1 MTALESLRQRID
13 AADDTLLDAL
23 ARRMEL
29 VDGVI
34 KEKQEK
40 GIPILDSG
48 RERSI
53 LERIA
58 EKANDRGLD
67 PKLAERVLRE
77 IICHSREFQAR
88 RMQEQFAP
96 QGSKVESVAY
106 QGGEGAYSW
115 VIAGQ
120 HFGDVQRVGCK
131 SFADAIYRLEM
142 EDVDRAILPIQNS
155 IAGSIHD
162 VYKLLSQSGL
172 HVVGEDALRIEH
184 CLIGLAGAREE
195 EMERVLSHPVALRQ
209 CQNYLSGLDGVSVQS
224 FVDTGMAVGKI
235 AADNDPRQMAIAAAQ
250 AAQFHGLEVIRDGIS
265 DYPENFTRFWIVS
278 RAPIKVDLQVPART
292 SLLLV
297 TDHREGALVECL
309 SVLAENG
316 VNMTKLE
323 SRPRQGN
330 QLEFQFYIDLEGNIQ
345 EARVVNTLEALRAK
359 ALFVR
364 VLGCY
369 PKRGH

>member
-13 AADDTLLDAL
+13 AADDALLDAL
-23 ARRMEL
+23 AQRMEL

-34 KEKQEK
+34 REKQEK

-53 LERIA
+53 LERMA
-58 EKANDRGLD
+58 GKAKDRGLD

-88 RMQEQFAP
+88 RMQEKFAP
-96 QGSKVESVAY
+96 QSVKVNSVSY
-106 QGGEGAYSW
+106 QGGEGSYSW
-115 VIAGQ
+115 ITAGN
-120 HFGDVQRVGCK
+120 HFGDVERVGCK
-131 SFADAIYRLEM
+131 SFADAIYKLEM
-142 EDVDRAILPIQNS
+142 EEVDRAILPVQNS

-172 HVVGEDALRIEH
+172 HVVGEDSLRIEH
-184 CLIGLAGAREE
+184 CLIGLPGAKEI
-195 EMERVLSHPVALRQ
+195 EMDTVFSHPVALRQ
-209 CQNYLSGLDGVSVQS
+209 CKKYLSSLEGVSVQS
-224 FVDTGMAVGKI
+224 FVDTGEAVRKI
-235 AADNDPRQMAIAAAQ
+235 AEDNDPQHMAIASVQ
-250 AAQFHGLEVIRDGIS
+250 AAKFHGLEVLREGLS
-265 DYPENFTRFWIVS
+265 DYPENFTRFWIVA
-278 RAPIKVDLQVPART
+278 RAPMKVDLQVPART

-330 QLEFQFYIDLEGNIQ
+330 QLEFQFYIDLQGNIR
-345 EARVVNTLEALRAK
+345 EPRVVQTLEALRDK

-369 PKRGH
+369 PKGA